1 MRVTKGEA
9 LVLPSSASPQG
20 RAARKVKRKKMKK
33 LIFIVFSLISII
45 TTNAQELHPAVKT
58 FVDDPGLH
66 TASVGILIKDV
77 ATGETVA
84 EYRKNTNLIPAS
96 ITKLITTACA
106 LDLLSD
112 TFRFETKV
120 VMEGHVS
127 NDSTLHGGIYVVGG
141 GDPTIA
147 SKYVKPLKE
156 PLYRDA
162 DGKPCKV
169 QPDFFTTA
177 SDAIR
182 KAGIKKVDG
191 AVIGDASLYQQ
202 CAQMPIWLVEDIGT
216 YYGVGAS
223 AICAYDNIIRIGI
236 LNSAED
242 SIARVAY
249 TAPKTNL
256 LDINVINK
264 DVPYRVMSTDYSWN
278 KTIEGPF
285 ELGKPQEI
293 QAENPEPAL
302 FVADAIEQNLIDGGM
317 QFTKKAS
324 TTRIDNFVKSDSCKL
339 LYTHY
344 SAPLSEICRE
354 TNYHSI
360 NLFAENIFLYLG
372 LRNSY
377 TSSYGKSITSAF
389 GWWNSHGVN
398 AKGTYQVDGSGLSMK
413 NAINPNFFVD
423 MLIYM
428 KTKSKYGNAF
438 YSSLPT
444 CGVNGTVKSFLANTP
459 LKGKAH
465 FKSGSMERVQN
476 YAGYVEHNGKTYAVC
491 LMVNNFS
498 CSRGELRVKLGNM
511 LKEIFK

>member
-1 MRVTKGEA
+1 
-9 LVLPSSASPQG
+9 
-20 RAARKVKRKKMKK
+20 MKK
-33 LIFIVFSLISII
+33 LIFIVFSLINII

-58 FVDDPGLH
+58 FVEDPGLT
-66 TASVGILIKDV
+66 TAGVGILIKDV
-77 ATGETVA
+77 TTGETVA

-106 LDLLSD
+106 LDLFSD

-120 VMEGHVS
+120 VMEGHLS
-127 NDSTLHGGIYVVGG
+127 KDSTLHGSIYVVGG

-147 SKYVKPLKE
+147 SKYTKPLKS

-162 DGKPCKV
+162 EGKPSKV

-191 AVIGDASLYQQ
+191 AVIGDASLYAQ

-242 SIARVAY
+242 SASAPVAKVSY

-256 LDINVINK
+256 LDVNVINK
-264 DVPYRVMSTDYSWN
+264 DVPYRVMSTDFSWN

-285 ELGKPQEI
+285 ELGKAQEV

-302 FVADAIEQNLIDGGM
+302 FVADAIEQNLKDGGM
-317 QFTKKAS
+317 EFTKPAS
-324 TTRIDNFVKSDSCKL
+324 TTRIEEFAKSDSCKL
-339 LYTHY
+339 LYTYY
-344 SAPLSEICRE
+344 SAPLSEICRQ
-354 TNYHSI
+354 TNYHSV

-372 LRNSY
+372 LRNSL
-377 TSSYGKSITSAF
+377 TSSYPKAITSAF

-423 MLIYM
+423 VLIYM
-428 KTKSKYGNAF
+428 KTKSRYGNAF
-438 YSSLPT
+438 YNSLPI
-444 CGVNGTVKSFLANTP
+444 CGENGTVKSFLANTP